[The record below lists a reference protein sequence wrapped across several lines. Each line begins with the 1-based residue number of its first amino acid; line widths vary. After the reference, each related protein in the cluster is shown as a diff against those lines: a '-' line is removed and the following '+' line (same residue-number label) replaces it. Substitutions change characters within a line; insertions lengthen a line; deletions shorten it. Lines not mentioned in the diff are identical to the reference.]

1 METKTPDV
9 SRAAPRADEAKAAR
23 PAPRPPRPRAPA
35 ALALVVAALAIPLVA
50 RVAIGAG
57 YQAGGPITVK
67 GKTVG
72 SGKLLNPVWNEAKDP
87 SLHRFTFRE
96 PSATVRPDVRT
107 LTAFLPKE
115 LCVAALVPGDGK
127 ALNAAYRVVVAGG
140 RTSPVTLVVAPG
152 QQLQF
157 ENQDPF
163 PHKLYV
169 VGADSKGF
177 AATETA
183 GGKSRTW
190 TPPGPGKYEIRD
202 QAAPSVRSWIVVEP
216 HVVSVG
222 YPDRKGD
229 FQIDLQP
236 GTYTLRGYFNGEPVG
251 SELPVTVALGPVEQ
265 PLRAPLVVGDDGP
278 APGSPGGG
286 APAPSTSA
294 SAGKPPQYNKRG
306 GGG

>member
-1 METKTPDV
+1 METKIPEF
-9 SRAAPRADEAKAAR
+9 SRAELRAEEASASRSALR
-23 PAPRPPRPRAPA
+23 RRAPA
-35 ALALVVAALAIPLVA
+35 VFALAIATLAIPLAA
-50 RVAIGAG
+50 RVADGAG
-57 YQAGGPITVK
+57 AAPGGPITVK

-87 SLHRFTFRE
+87 NLHRFTFRE

-127 ALNAAYRVVVAGG
+127 ALGLPYRVVVAGG
-140 RTSPVTLVVAPG
+140 RTSPVTLVVASG

-157 ENQDPF
+157 ENGDPF
-163 PHKLYV
+163 AHKLYV
-169 VGADSKGF
+169 VGGDSKGF
-177 AATETA
+177 SPTETA
-183 GGKSRTW
+183 AGKSRTW

-202 QAAPSVRSWIVVEP
+202 QLAPSLRSWIVVEP

-251 SELPVTVALGPVEQ
+251 TELPVTVALGPVEQ
-265 PLRAPLVVGDDGP
+265 PLRAPLVVGEPEGA
-278 APGSPGGG
+278 APGAPG
-286 APAPSTSA
+286 APATSGSA
-294 SAGKPPQYNKRG
+294 AAGKPPPNNKRG